1 MVSYKQ
7 QDTERPNTQ
16 LPLWG
21 CCLVDK
27 SCLTLLATPWTAAHQ
42 APLSTEFSRQER
54 WSGYFLLHFRS
65 QPRDRTCISCT
76 ASPLP
81 LWCWRRLLRVP
92 WTTTR
97 SNQSILKAISPE
109 YLLEGLMLKLQYFGH
124 LMWRSDSLEKALML
138 GETEGRRRRG
148 WEDEMVGW
156 HHRLDGHEFGH
167 APGVTDRQGSLV
179 CCVHGVTKSREQLNW
194 IEHLGSLTLWEDE
207 REQKQGSGGMF
218 PAHTTTLGVGKPP
231 RPSLQPDPWTH
242 PYPHPL

>member
-109 YLLEGLMLKLQYFGH
+109 YPLERLMLKLKLQYFGR
-124 LMWRSDSLEKALML
+124 LIAKNWLVGKDPDVGKDWRREEK
-138 GETEGRRRRG
+138 GTT
-148 WEDEMVGW
+148 EDEMVGW
-156 HHRLDGHEFGH
+156 HHWLKGHEF
-167 APGVTDRQGSLV
+167 
-179 CCVHGVTKSREQLNW
+179 E
-194 IEHLGSLTLWEDE
+194 
-207 REQKQGSGGMF
+207 
-218 PAHTTTLGVGKPP
+218 
-231 RPSLQPDPWTH
+231 
-242 PYPHPL
+242 